1 MKHFSAITLLAVVLW
16 IGIPCMAADQFT
28 TDAFTSDIHALAT
41 MDGRSTGSFGCG
53 SAAAYIR
60 KQFEATGFSEV
71 GAERFS
77 TPIREQGDCRLTI
90 PGRQTQCPLRQILAN
105 AISPQAT
112 APEGLKGPLVYAG
125 NGDLSRLNGKPI
137 EGAILLME
145 LDSGKNWIQAANL
158 GAKALIYI
166 DRGQSSRYLFED
178 KEELTPINFPRFWIS
193 LDDARKYFGDFES
206 AQNGVI
212 ASEAVLNATAVWK
225 EADSDNVYCLI
236 PGTHPKLQ
244 DDLVMIEAFYDS
256 TDYVAGHSP
265 GADEACGAATLLELA
280 RKFKQ
285 NPPERSVLLVA
296 TSGHAQTLA
305 GLRDIMWSLKSSP
318 KNLRKEKK
326 HLRDLIRDTRKVIAS
341 LSQTSEDKKHPAETD
356 STETPDYQEPGSL
369 ETLVKKAISDEIKTQ
384 VDHISREL
392 MQLRLSQ
399 TNADSQNRIQEL
411 AEQRLFLRK
420 LDWQPSF
427 DHLDAEDAQALAR
440 LKPLALNR
448 QKAIL
453 KDAIHEARLLDSA
466 LHFRSMVKNR
476 ELTVTVSLHLSSHGD
491 GFGAFNHG
499 WLYNLKPTADHF
511 SAFATLDDAM
521 RKDKTALNLDL
532 FRDTLRPSRQTP
544 WQDYFMD
551 RPELGGEVSTLAG
564 YVGITLATVHDARNF
579 WGTPYDT
586 PENIDWNY
594 AALQNHQVCALL
606 SHIVNAPQIYN
617 DNLPQNGF
625 STVTGRANFIRQG
638 ELFADQP
645 ASDTVILSYQ
655 GAGRYHAIVDHLGV
669 FQLKGVADKRH
680 VLDKVIIEGYRFDPI
695 SGKPVWSIDKEQTGK
710 NAYRLKM
717 QRTAMETD
725 LVMFACSTTTLF
737 DLLDPRGFR
746 YMTKISLIDGRMEAL
761 PLHYW
766 FSRIDTRSSV
776 LASIFLEPGTRLK
789 LTLSD
794 SVIHKKMILTHA
806 LPDHANGSGYLIDD
820 WPMIYHTEYHT
831 AQDMWALLGPRIA
844 ALEEHGI
851 FNEQVR
857 KLQKDGNKALDTAA
871 QALKARDYAR
881 FLESSSAS
889 WALASRVYD
898 DVEQT
903 QKDVLF
909 GVLFYIALFV
919 PFAFCME
926 RLLFSFSDI
935 YKRIIAF
942 IGILLAV
949 IVIIYHVHPA
959 FQLAYSPV
967 VVILAFFIIGLSFI
981 VTLIVF
987 LRFEEEMNRL
997 QHRAKLDE
1005 TGDIGRWKAF
1015 SASFFLGVSNLRR
1028 RRIRTALTCATLI
1041 ILTFT
1046 IMSFTS
1052 VKSMRLHSRIL
1063 YQPSAPYSGFLLKNV
1078 NWQDIPQE
1086 ALPVLSNAFDDSG
1099 PIAPRVWFEN
1109 TDRTRTR
1116 DVPLRYHNKKFIAQG
1131 MVGLSPREPEVTGL
1145 NRILIA
1151 GQWFGPKDRRSVIIS
1166 DRMAQELGIGI
1177 TTGSLPD
1184 ILIWGVPWRVA
1195 GIFSGKRLQNAPDLD
1210 GEPLTPVT
1218 FPREAA
1224 QELTEVEMDAME
1236 SGDDVRT
1243 FQSRYQHTPEELT
1256 VIVPSETLLS
1266 LGGKLKAI
1274 AVRHATDSHTLRI
1287 AAQHLVDRLGLAVF
1301 SGEKNGTY
1309 LYSAS
1314 DAISYSGVPNIVIPI
1329 IISICIVLNTMIGSV
1344 YERKR
1349 EIAIYTSVGL
1359 APSHVSFLFIA
1370 EAMAF
1375 AVLSVVMGYLFA
1387 QTSARLFAGTSL
1399 WAGVTVNYSS
1409 LSGVAAMILV
1419 ILVVLISVIYP
1430 SRVAAEIAIPDVN
1443 RAWTLPPS
1451 QGNQLEITLPFLMK
1465 YHEHKS
1471 IAGFLFDYFKSHQD
1485 VSHGL
1490 FATDDITLNEVCP
1503 VTQAIHPAEACSG
1516 TACCRDS
1523 CVQIYT
1529 HVWLTPFDF
1538 GIMQKAT
1545 LRFCQSSEEP
1555 GFLEIKILLERE
1567 SGESNAWR
1575 RINKV
1580 FLHTIRRQLLMWRSL
1595 NSEEQEYY
1603 EKLLLN
1609 ALDSAAQTP

>member
-1 MKHFSAITLLAVVLW
+1 MKHLSATTLFAVILCT
-16 IGIPCMAADQFT
+16 GISCMAADNFT
-28 TDAFTSDIHALAT
+28 TDIHALAAAG
-41 MDGRSTGSFGCG
+41 DRSTGSSGCQ

-60 KQFEATGFSEV
+60 EQFEAVGFSDIGV
-71 GAERFS
+71 ERFS
-77 TPIREQGDCRLTI
+77 TPVREQGNCQLVI
-90 PGRQTQCPLRQILAN
+90 PGHQGQCPLRQIQAN
-105 AISPQAT
+105 AISPPAT
-112 APEGLKGPLVYAG
+112 PPEGLTGPLVYAG
-125 NGDLSRLNGKPI
+125 SGDLSELNGKPV

-145 LDSGKNWIQAANL
+145 LDSGKNWISAANL
-158 GAKALIYI
+158 GAKALIYV
-166 DRGQSSRYLFED
+166 DRGASSRYLFED
-178 KEELTPINFPRFWIS
+178 KEELTPVNFPRFWIS
-193 LDDARKYFGDFES
+193 LDEAREYFGNFEN
-206 AQNGVI
+206 AQHGVI
-212 ASEAVLNATAVWK
+212 APGVVLNSVSVWK
-225 EADSDNVYCLI
+225 EVDSDNVYCLI
-236 PGTHPKLQ
+236 PGVHPKLQ
-244 DDLVMIEAFYDS
+244 DDLVMIEAPYDS
-256 TDYVAGHSP
+256 TAYVSGRSP
-265 GADEACGAATLLELA
+265 GADEACGTAALLELA

-285 NPPERSVLLVA
+285 TPPERSVLLVA

-305 GLRDIMWSLKSSP
+305 GLRDIMWSLKTSP
-318 KNLRKEKK
+318 KNLRKEKRR
-326 HLRDLIRDTRKVIAS
+326 LRNLIHDTRKVVAS
-341 LSQTSEDKKHPAETD
+341 LSQSPKASDAEP
-356 STETPDYQEPGSL
+356 PDQKDAGAL
-369 ETLVKKAISDEIKTQ
+369 DTLVKKAVSDEIKTQ
-384 VDHISREL
+384 VDHIAREL

-399 TNADSQNRIQEL
+399 NNTQNQSRIQEL
-411 AEQRLFLRK
+411 AEHRLLLRR
-420 LDWQPSF
+420 LDWQASF
-427 DHLDAEDAQALAR
+427 DHLDARESQALAW
-440 LKPLALNR
+440 LKPLALKH
-448 QKAIL
+448 QEAIL
-453 KDAIHEARLLDSA
+453 KDVIHASKLLENT

-476 ELTVTVSLHLSSHGD
+476 ELTVTISLHLSSHGD

-499 WLYNLKPTADHF
+499 WLYRLKPTADHF
-511 SAFATLDDAM
+511 SAFTTIDEAM
-521 RKDKTALNLDL
+521 RRDKSARHLDL

-551 RPELGGEVSTLAG
+551 RPELGGEVCTLAG
-564 YVGITLATVHDARNF
+564 YVGITLTTVHDARNF

-594 AALQNHQVCALL
+594 AALQHRQVCDLL
-606 SHIVNAPQIYN
+606 SHVVNAPNIYN
-617 DNLPQNGF
+617 DRLPQNGF
-625 STVTGRANFIRQG
+625 STITGRANFIRQG
-638 ELFADQP
+638 ELFPDQP
-645 ASDTVILSYQ
+645 APDTVVLAYQ

-669 FQLKGVADKRH
+669 FQLKGVSDKRH
-680 VLDKVIIEGYRFDPI
+680 VLDKVIIEGYRFDPA

-710 NAYRLKM
+710 NAYRMKM
-717 QRTAMETD
+717 QRTDMETD
-725 LVMFACSTTTLF
+725 VVMFACKSTTMF

-746 YMTKISLIDGRMEAL
+746 YMTRINLIDGRREAA
-761 PLHYW
+761 PMRYW
-766 FSRIDTRSSV
+766 FSRIDTRASV
-776 LASIFLEPGTRLK
+776 LASIFLESGTRLK
-789 LTLSD
+789 MTLSD

-806 LPDHANGSGYLIDD
+806 VPDNASGSGYLIDN
-820 WPMIYHTEYHT
+820 WPILYHTEYHT

-851 FNEQVR
+851 FNEQIR
-857 KLQKDGNKALDTAA
+857 KLQKDGLNALTAAA
-871 QALKARDYAR
+871 QALKAQNYAR

-942 IGILLAV
+942 AGVLLAV
-949 IVIIYHVHPA
+949 IVVIYQVHPA

-987 LRFEEEMNRL
+987 MRFEEEMSRL
-997 QHRAKLDE
+997 QRRAKPAE

-1063 YQPSAPYSGFLLKNV
+1063 YQSSAPYTGFLLKNV

-1086 ALPVLSNAFDDSG
+1086 ALPVLSNAFGDAG

-1109 TDRTRTR
+1109 ADRTRTR
-1116 DVPLRYHNKKFIAQG
+1116 DVPLQYQDKKFIAQG
-1131 MVGLSPREPEVTGL
+1131 MIGLSPDEPNVTGL

-1151 GQWFGPKDRRSVIIS
+1151 GHWFGPKDHHSIIIS
-1166 DRMAQELGIGI
+1166 DRMAQELGVRV
-1177 TTGSLPD
+1177 TAESYPD
-1184 ILIWGVPWRVA
+1184 ILVWGVPWKVV
-1195 GIFSGKRLQNAPDLD
+1195 GIFSGKQLQDAPDLD
-1210 GEPLTPVT
+1210 GEPLTPIT
-1218 FPREAA
+1218 FPREAI
-1224 QELTEVEMDAME
+1224 QEMTDVEMDAME

-1243 FQSRYQHTPEELT
+1243 FQSRYQHTSEELT

-1266 LGGKLKAI
+1266 LGGRLKAV
-1274 AVRHATDSHTLRI
+1274 AVRHASDSHASRI

-1314 DAISYSGVPNIVIPI
+1314 DAISYSGVPNIMIPI
-1329 IISICIVLNTMIGSV
+1329 VISICIVLNTMIGSV

-1349 EIAIYTSVGL
+1349 EIAVYTSIGL

-1387 QTSARLFAGTSL
+1387 QTTARLFAGTSL

-1419 ILVVLISVIYP
+1419 MLVVLISAIYP
-1430 SRVAAEIAIPDVN
+1430 SKVAAEIAIPDIN

-1471 IAGFLFDYFKSHQD
+1471 IVGFLLDYFKSHQD

-1490 FATDDITLNEVCP
+1490 FATDDISLNEVCP
-1503 VTQAIHPAEACSG
+1503 VTRAIHPAEICSG

-1523 CVQIYT
+1523 CVQLAA
-1529 HVWLTPFDF
+1529 HVWLAPFDF
-1538 GIMQKAT
+1538 GIMQQTT
-1545 LRFCQSSEEP
+1545 LRFCQSREEP
-1555 GFLEIKILLERE
+1555 GFLEISILLERE

-1575 RINKV
+1575 RINKA
-1580 FLHTIRRQLLMWRSL
+1580 FLHTIRKQLLMWRSL
-1595 NSEEQEYY
+1595 NPSDQERY
-1603 EKLLLN
+1603 EKLLTE
-1609 ALDSAAQTP
+1609 ALAAQV